1 MITKDSS
8 VYFGNNNNAPIGL
21 ATSNDILHVNG
32 GRVISKTYSGTQKL
46 TQSFNGNGN
55 DSLKSVSIDGFPTD
69 ENKLLYYTFTD
80 VTINGSY
87 NLKGGQELGY
97 DKNLVFQ
104 LTPAGYSN
112 YDSWLILANA
122 TSVDTYPISN
132 QTYSK
137 FLAFATSPVFVIEDS
152 RNEIGTIRIPKF
164 STKID
169 SRKGGKSV
177 NFSYNLTVQ
186 YKFNVFYFT

>member
-1 MITKDSS
+1 M
-8 VYFGNNNNAPIGL
+8 PIGL
-21 ATSNDILHVNG
+21 ATSEDISYVNS
-32 GRVISKTYSGTQKL
+32 GRIISKTYSGTQKL

-97 DKNLVFQ
+97 NKDLAFQ
-104 LTPAGYSN
+104 ITPVGYST

-122 TSVDTYPISN
+122 TSVDTYTISN
-132 QTYSK
+132 QVYSI
-137 FLAFATSPVFVIEDS
+137 FLAFATSPVFVIGDN
-152 RNEIGTIRIPKF
+152 RNGVDTSRIPKF
-164 STKID
+164 STRID
-169 SRKGGKSV
+169 SRKSGKSV

-186 YKFNVFYFT
+186 YKFNVFYLT